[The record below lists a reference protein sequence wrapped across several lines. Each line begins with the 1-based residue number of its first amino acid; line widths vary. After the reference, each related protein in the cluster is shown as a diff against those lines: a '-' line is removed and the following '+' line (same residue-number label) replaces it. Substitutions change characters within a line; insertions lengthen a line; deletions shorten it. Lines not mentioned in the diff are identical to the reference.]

1 MRPGSPY
8 VFAAS
13 HAIQRPPT
21 QAISPY
27 GIAVPPYGHT
37 PDASPHTPHQ
47 IPIGRPFSHS
57 HGISPIARPFPHT
70 IHIID
75 KAAGFH
81 FDETSVRSPQTPNQ
95 PRQANTLDLRHC
107 TANQSPT
114 SFRKSHALRSSKPGA
129 GQVQQITHACEWG
142 APSPPARTFIVTR
155 TAMVHSRAHLHGHGT
170 RSLSMARARPC
181 SYLYG
186 LCARPR
192 QRPGTLLTRPAYG
205 LRGSSATQ
213 LTQMP

>member
-1 MRPGSPY
+1 MSTRPAGP
-8 VFAAS
+8 VP
-13 HAIQRPPT
+13 Q
-21 QAISPY
+21 IS
-27 GIAVPPYGHT
+27 
-37 PDASPHTPHQ
+37 
-47 IPIGRPFSHS
+47 
-57 HGISPIARPFPHT
+57 
-70 IHIID
+70 
-75 KAAGFH
+75 
-81 FDETSVRSPQTPNQ
+81 NQ
-95 PRQANTLDLRHC
+95 PRQANTLNLRHG

-155 TAMVHSRAHLHGHGT
+155 TAMVTHARTFTAMAT
-170 RSLSMARARPC
+170 RSLSMAHARPC

-205 LRGSSATQ
+205 SHGSSANHSNALRLRNTSADLRVQ
-213 LTQMP
+213 PVLKTPGGHGHGVAWRRGVNGDCGVDDKGGGTPLHV